1 MRIKGKLL
9 INTFLLFFSF
19 QFILN
24 ECAGGQALK
33 GQEEK
38 VVIGLNVPLTGS
50 YSDQGKDEEMA
61 YKLAIEQIN
70 AKGGV
75 LGKKIEYI
83 LKDTKTDAPTA
94 KQNAIDMIRQNN
106 AVMITGGSSSAEAVA
121 QGDVCQEL
129 GVVFMAAL
137 THSNATTGHDK
148 LKSGQGIQKAH
159 RHTFRWYFNA
169 WMTAKALAPYLVGKI
184 NKNATFYY
192 ITSDYTWGHSLEE
205 SMKWRTELAG
215 CDTIGTVRVP
225 LGSKDFKK
233 ELVAAQKKEPDV
245 LVMVLFGNDVVTALK
260 QANQMGLKKKTQIV
274 VPLMELNMAHGAG
287 IEAMEGILSTVNWYW
302 DMGNRFSGT
311 KQFVDAFRA
320 RYKKM
325 PGGAAACAWVAMHEW
340 ASAVERAGGF
350 EPAKVI
356 KALEGHKFTLLKDKE
371 EWRDWDHQ
379 AISSVFIV
387 QGKSKSESKGEWDL
401 LKVVGEKKGID
412 VVMSREENPVILE
425 PLPGEK

>member
-1 MRIKGKLL
+1 MRKKRILFL
-9 INTFLLFFSF
+9 NTFLLFFSF
-19 QFILN
+19 QFFLN
-24 ECAGGQALK
+24 ECAGGQALR

-106 AVMITGGSSSAEAVA
+106 AVMVTGGSSSAEAVA
-121 QGDVCQEL
+121 QADACQEL

-169 WMTAKALAPYLVGKI
+169 WMTAKALAPYLIGKI
-184 NKNATFYY
+184 NKNATFFY

-215 CDTIGTVRVP
+215 CDTIGAVRVP

-233 ELVAAQKKEPDV
+233 ELIAAQKKEPDV
-245 LVMVLFGNDVVTALK
+245 LVMVLFGQDMVTALK

-302 DMGNRFSGT
+302 DMGNRFPGT
-311 KQFVDAFRA
+311 KQFVDAFKA

-340 ASAVERAGGF
+340 ASAVEKAGGF
-350 EPAKVI
+350 ESAKVI
-356 KALEGHKFTLLKDKE
+356 KALEGHKFTLLKDQE

-401 LKVVGEKKGID
+401 LKIVGEKKGID

>member
-1 MRIKGKLL
+1 MRRKGILL
-9 INTFLLFFSF
+9 INAFLLFFSF

-33 GQEEK
+33 GQEDK

-94 KQNAIDMIRQNN
+94 KQNAIDLIRQNN
-106 AVMITGGSSSAEAVA
+106 AIMVTGGSSSAEAVA

-148 LKSGQGIQKAH
+148 LKSGQGIQKGH

-169 WMTAKALAPYLVGKI
+169 WMTAKALAPYLVGTIK
-184 NKNATFYY
+184 KNATFYY

-215 CDTIGTVRVP
+215 CDTVGTVRVP
-225 LGSKDFKK
+225 LGSKDYKK
-233 ELVAAQKKEPDV
+233 ELIAAQKKEPDV
-245 LVMVLFGNDVVTALK
+245 LVMVLFGNDMVTALK
-260 QANQMGLKKKTQIV
+260 QASEMGLKKKTQIV

-287 IEAMEGILSTVNWYW
+287 IEAMDGILSTVNWYW
-302 DMGNRFSGT
+302 DIGNRFPGT
-311 KQFVDAFRA
+311 KQFVDAFNA

-325 PGGAAACAWVAMHEW
+325 PGDSAASAWVAIHQW
-340 ASAVERAGGF
+340 ASAVERAGSF
-350 EPAKVI
+350 ESPKVI
-356 KALEGHKFTLLKDKE
+356 KALEGHKFTLLKDQE

-379 AISSVFIV
+379 VISSVFIV
-387 QGKSKSESKGEWDL
+387 QGKSKNESKGEWDL
-401 LKVVGEKKGID
+401 LKIVSEKKGKD